1 MDSLGVAIFCPLHP
15 LELLWP
21 FGRRNVCPV
30 VSNAPEAGWGIL
42 EDSSTEG
49 REGKH
54 HRQNRRSL
62 KRPEQRPPVRLSVS
76 VAHASG
82 VQAELHGAPRLAFPQ
97 KHLFSAMSCVPLSL
111 LLLHPQPVSSY
122 FCSSSPAAACGG
134 GLGHGHGV
142 RECVRE

>member
-1 MDSLGVAIFCPLHP
+1 M
-15 LELLWP
+15 
-21 FGRRNVCPV
+21 CPV

-42 EDSSTEG
+42 EDSSTKG
-49 REGKH
+49 RERETSQTK
-54 HRQNRRSL
+54 
-62 KRPEQRPPVRLSVS
+62 PEKPKEAPVCLSVS

-97 KHLFSAMSCVPLSL
+97 KRLFSAMSCVPLSL

-122 FCSSSPAAACGG
+122 FCSSSPAATCGG